1 MFVFLIVMV
10 LVLCISLRFVVH
22 VCIFNRLAVL
32 VLCIS
37 LRFVVHV
44 CIFNRHK
51 VLVLCISLRFVVH
64 VCIFNRHGFGFVN
77 RQNILMLACLRC
89 LHVNFALL
97 FRSVLS
103 VVTCDCFL
111 SSAQF
116 HPSV

>member
-1 MFVFLIVMV
+1 MHVCIFNRRFGFMYCSLWFVFVFLIVMV

-22 VCIFNRLAVL
+22 VCIFNRHTVL

-37 LRFVVHV
+37 VRFVVHV
-44 CIFNRHK
+44 CIFNRH
-51 VLVLCISLRFVVH
+51 V
-64 VCIFNRHGFGFVN
+64 FGFVN
-77 RQNILMLACLRC
+77 RQNILMLACLRW

-97 FRSVLS
+97 FHSVLS
-103 VVTCDCFL
+103 VVTTCDSFL